1 MWPVR
6 HGFLLYPK
14 ILMTEE
20 GRKFAII
27 PVTSSSAVILE
38 NRCFK
43 MLNRMVCNIQCKEE
57 NCAFKVCILLF
68 ICQ

>member
-6 HGFLLYPK
+6 HGFLLSPK

-27 PVTSSSAVILE
+27 PLTSSSAVILE